1 MQHLR
6 RQDATRDEDATLQV
20 TADFGGLG
28 VVVGHATD
36 QEGGT
41 GCTVVRGAD
50 TAFRGGAAVLG
61 RASGTREL
69 HTLAPEHLTDRVDA
83 VLLTGGSAYGL
94 DAAAGVMRWMEE
106 RGRGFPVGAGAV
118 VPIVP
123 AACLFDLFPFG
134 SPESRPTPAMAYDA
148 CESATARAV
157 EGSVG
162 AGTGATVG
170 KGLGI
175 GQAMKS
181 GIGCAVLEANGVKVG
196 AVAVVNALG
205 DVRDASGRII
215 AGARDADGSWLDQRT
230 RLRAGSS
237 AEFGALAAANTTL
250 AVVITS
256 VALSRVEVTQ
266 LARVAS
272 IAFGR
277 RISPV
282 ATSFD
287 GDVIVAL
294 CPHSGSTAPALA
306 VETLAVAVLEEAV
319 ERAVLLAR
327 GRDGVGGAADGTIS

>member
-1 MQHLR
+1 VR
-6 RQDATRDEDATLQV
+6 RQEPTRDEDATLQV

-28 VVVGHATD
+28 VVIGHATD
-36 QEGGT
+36 LVGGT
-41 GCTVVRGAD
+41 GCTVVRGVAS
-50 TAFRGGAAVLG
+50 AFRGGAVVLG

-106 RGRGFPVGAGAV
+106 RGRGFPVGGGAV

-123 AACLFDLFPFG
+123 AACLFDLFPCG
-134 SPESRPTPAMAYDA
+134 SPESRPTSVMAYDA
-148 CESATARAV
+148 CDSATARDVA

-181 GIGCAVLEANGVKVG
+181 GIGCAVLEMNGVKVG
-196 AVAVVNALG
+196 AVAAVNALG
-205 DVRDASGRII
+205 DVRDASGRIV
-215 AGARDADGSWLDQRT
+215 AGARAADGSWLDQGT

-237 AEFGALAAANTTL
+237 ADFGALAAANTTL

-256 VALSRVEVTQ
+256 VTLSRVEVTQ
-266 LARVAS
+266 LARVAAV
-272 IAFGR
+272 AFGR

-294 CPHSGSTAPALA
+294 CPHSGSTAPVLA

-319 ERAVLLAR
+319 ERAVLMAR
-327 GRDGVGGAADGTIS
+327 GRDGVLGAADGAMS